1 MAAAPARDAI
11 EVRESIEAK
20 GDVDDDV
27 DMEDADAKDDEPRKP
42 TDKDHD
48 ADMADNREDDEDED
62 QDQDEEDEEEESD
75 SAKDLL
81 QLIRDTSEYLCRY
94 TIKVD
99 GESVTLCPLR
109 SGTHAVPREPIGT
122 LTILSVGITRLPLAS
137 RG

>member
-27 DMEDADAKDDEPRKP
+27 DMEDAEAKDDEPRKP
-42 TDKDHD
+42 TDKDQD
-48 ADMADNREDDEDED
+48 ADMADDREDDEDENHD
-62 QDQDEEDEEEESD
+62 QDEEESD

-109 SGTHAVPREPIGT
+109 AGTHAVPREPVGT
-122 LTILSVGITRLPLAS
+122 LTILSVGTTRLPLAS

>member
-1 MAAAPARDAI
+1 MAAAPTRDAI

-27 DMEDADAKDDEPRKP
+27 EMEDADANDDDKRKAA
-42 TDKDHD
+42 DKDQD
-48 ADMADNREDDEDED
+48 ADMADDREDDDEEDEDED
-62 QDQDEEDEEEESD
+62 EDEEESD

-99 GESVTLCPLR
+99 GESVTLCPPASR
-109 SGTHAVPREPIGT
+109 YSCCASRPIGT
-122 LTILSVGITRLPLAS
+122 LTSFSVGTTRLPLDS